1 MFKELRDF
9 EGFSSFYKYIKIR
22 EKLINLIKI
31 KKEQSEK
38 DNFISNLKNGK
49 KSSTISYDEI
59 INMNGYEF
67 EQLIAELFN
76 GIGYRAEV
84 TKSSGDQGVDV
95 ILYKNSERIG
105 IQAKRYTGKVTNK
118 AVQEIVAGVKHY
130 NLDRGIVISTAEYT
144 KSAIELAH
152 SNNIELWGKQ
162 KLMDLVKKS
171 S

>member
-1 MFKELRDF
+1 
-9 EGFSSFYKYIKIR
+9 
-22 EKLINLIKI
+22 
-31 KKEQSEK
+31 
-38 DNFISNLKNGK
+38 
-49 KSSTISYDEI
+49 
-59 INMNGYEF
+59 MNGYEF